1 MFCLSEFPSCC
12 TDASI
17 LSELGKRLVIRQKIC
32 YHTRVKSEGESG
44 VSRHCPDP
52 RNQRGPAWSASNS
65 YEYTGN
71 TRGRQRPLDGRSLPI
86 AGFARVGQAERSA
99 RMKQFSYSEQD
110 YAFGQAMLTLRT
122 AIG

>member
-44 VSRHCPDP
+44 VSRHSPDP
-52 RNQRGPAWSASNS
+52 RNQRGHAWSATQSPGLRPTAMS
-65 YEYTGN
+65 I
-71 TRGRQRPLDGRSLPI
+71 RGIPGEVSLKQMVGYFASLPFSGI
-86 AGFARVGQAERSA
+86 LLVVSA
-99 RMKQFSYSEQD
+99 DRID
-110 YAFGQAMLTLRT
+110 
-122 AIG
+122 